1 MRSGSAGRPPGLP
14 EVGRN
19 LPPTG
24 GNPSATLASRQAYS
38 THGRSGSEPKL
49 PIDSP
54 YRQMHGVVVAR
65 NGHPIHIHKGKKRI
79 TVVSFLGKAS
89 VGGDRI
95 RLPTKAR
102 SHASGTILL
111 TRGVGIDQLRP
122 TTGTTDFVD
131 RGPIAHEGKGTE
143 TVSFGRRLITLGR
156 QPRRVRIGVF
166 SAVSLHARRIQEW
179 PGARV
184 EPKPGVEY
192 QLPNESPGWSGS
204 SSTGGP
210 GLSSGHPCSRQASLL
225 LGSTYI
231 V

>member
-54 YRQMHGVVVAR
+54 LSTDARRRSRAQRPPNPHPQREEANHCGLVPRKGVCRWRQDPSPHQGAIPR
-65 NGHPIHIHKGKKRI
+65 FGDHSPHP
-79 TVVSFLGKAS
+79 
-89 VGGDRI
+89 
-95 RLPTKAR
+95 
-102 SHASGTILL
+102 
-111 TRGVGIDQLRP
+111 GVGIDQLRP